1 MLEATG
7 VEPRAADRGA
17 GGTWPIVASTPA
29 GFAFAGPGDGQIRT
43 VAGMSEPRGA
53 TTGARLALFTQR
65 LERRLP
71 ASYRLAALILGD
83 RSDAEDATHEAVVAA
98 WTRAATLRDPGAFD
112 AWFDRILVN
121 GCRDRLRRGRGL
133 RLVDLE
139 AADDVPSPDRMS
151 SLGERDL
158 VERAFLRLNPD
169 QRVAVVLRFWADRS
183 VDEIAGLTGTRPGTV
198 KSRLHYALRA
208 MRDALDA
215 DDVPALADDVVGG
228 GR

>member
-1 MLEATG
+1 MSEVRGEAT
-7 VEPRAADRGA
+7 V
-17 GGTWPIVASTPA
+17 
-29 GFAFAGPGDGQIRT
+29 
-43 VAGMSEPRGA
+43 
-53 TTGARLALFTQR
+53 ARLAHFAQR

-98 WTRAATLRDPGAFD
+98 WTRAATLRDLEAFD

-139 AADDVPSPDRMS
+139 AADDVPSPDRMNT
-151 SLGERDL
+151 LGERDL
-158 VERAFLRLNPD
+158 VEWAFLRLNSD

-183 VDEIAGLTGTRPGTV
+183 VEEIASLTGARPGTV

-215 DDVPALADDVVGG
+215 DSVLAVADDAIG
-228 GR
+228 GRR